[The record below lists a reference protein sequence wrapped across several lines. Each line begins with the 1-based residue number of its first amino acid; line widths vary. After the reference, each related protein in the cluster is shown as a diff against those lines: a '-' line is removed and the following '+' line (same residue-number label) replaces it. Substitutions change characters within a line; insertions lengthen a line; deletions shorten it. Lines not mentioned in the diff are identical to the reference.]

1 MERQDRSSADERAS
15 ERSVSAQTGAGGSA
29 EWERV
34 ERTPAFGTLVRGKKA
49 FLIPVVVFF
58 TIFFLGWPTLG
69 GFTTVLDGQAVGA
82 VTWAYVY
89 GFAQLAT
96 TLILLH
102 MYMMQAAKWD
112 RLAEKARE
120 EAPEERTTA

>member
-1 MERQDRSSADERAS
+1 MERRGRLNADEGAAGRP
-15 ERSVSAQTGAGGSA
+15 VSAETGGGRST

-34 ERTPAFGTLVRGKKA
+34 ERTPAFGALVRGKKA

-58 TIFFLGWPTLG
+58 TVFFLGWPALG
-69 GFTTVLDGQAVGA
+69 GFTTVLDGKAVGA

-102 MYMMQAAKWD
+102 MYMRQAAKWD
-112 RLAEKARE
+112 RLADRARE